1 MLPAPLVEVTEVE
14 EILKRGQVPPLVK
27 STHVYRPE
35 ASILI
40 QKLLRDLQST
50 DGWVVLFGIAGCGKS
65 VLASEALRDAKLLR
79 EVFAGRVYWVDMGEG
94 DTMQCS
100 SDMDESELLVKLQ
113 NLILRLDKARYQPP
127 NLTAAQNYL
136 QKVITEQH
144 PKCLLVLD
152 NLWRA
157 DVAKYFSVRCR
168 VLATTRN
175 AAVAQSVST
184 PSKASLDVSNMFTEE
199 QSRLLLAKWVQK
211 SPDELPVHAEVIVQL
226 SNGSPLVIS
235 IIGALLRTNPTE
247 ARWVQ
252 CVEKL
257 QSRRLSISLR
267 RPPVGWQYH
276 NMTLL
281 NSIELGI
288 SALDQELR
296 EYFYHLVVLD
306 NNVAI
311 TSEALAV
318 MWDTD
323 EMDAEA
329 IMLRMCVCVVVH
341 VLCCVRVCVCAR
353 ACVCVCVCAVGYLS
367 KSRICIQRS
376 IFVIP
381 YPPPLPSNIKYQN
394 SVTSKA
400 I

>member
-1 MLPAPLVEVTEVE
+1 MLA
-14 EILKRGQVPPLVK
+14 
-27 STHVYRPE
+27 
-35 ASILI
+35 
-40 QKLLRDLQST
+40 
-50 DGWVVLFGIAGCGKS
+50 C
-65 VLASEALRDAKLLR
+65 EALRNAKLLR
-79 EVFAGRVYWVDMGEG
+79 EVFPGGVYWVDMGEG
-94 DTMQCS
+94 NTMQWS
-100 SDMDESELLVKLQ
+100 TDMDKSELLVKIQ

-127 NLTAAQNYL
+127 NLAAAQSYL
-136 QKVITEQH
+136 QKVIEEQH

-175 AAVAQSVST
+175 ATVAQSVST
-184 PSKASLDVSNMFTEE
+184 PSIASLDVSNMFTEE
-199 QSRLLLAKWVQK
+199 QLRLLLAKWVQK
-211 SPDELPVHAEVIVQL
+211 SPDELPVHADIVVQL

-235 IIGALLRTNPTE
+235 IIGALLRTNPTD
-247 ARWVQ
+247 ARWAQ
-252 CVEKL
+252 CIEKL

-267 RPPVGWQYH
+267 RPPQGWQYR

-288 SALDQELR
+288 SALDQELQ

-329 IMLRMCVCVVVH
+329 IMLRTYVELRCT
-341 VLCCVRVCVCAR
+341 VLCCTQAASVNALFVCSVR
-353 ACVCVCVCAVGYLS
+353 ACVCVCVCLYGCV
-367 KSRICIQRS
+367 CILGQEGEVPQRC
-376 IFVIP
+376 
-381 YPPPLPSNIKYQN
+381 LPHILLKFRFLTI
-394 SVTSKA
+394 SVFCSQLFG
-400 I
+400 